1 MMRAYQIPLDG
12 SPRRFRNPRDGD
24 WYVQVTQGETYVT
37 NRDDEV
43 LTTVL
48 GSCVSACIRDPLL
61 KMGGMN
67 HFLLPDSDATGR
79 DSQRYGAHA
88 MELLIN
94 EILKRGGVRQRLVA
108 KIFGGA
114 SVISSVSEIGMRNAA
129 FARRYLLEEGIRL
142 VGGDVGGAHARRIQY
157 WPASG
162 RVRQLAISADV
173 RPIIEHEVKNARS
186 IGEDTDDVDLF

>member
-1 MMRAYQIPLDG
+1 MHAYRSTLEG

-37 NRDDEV
+37 KSEDEV

-48 GSCVSACIRDPLL
+48 GSCVSACIRDPL
-61 KMGGMN
+61 MRVGGMN
-67 HFLLPDSDATGR
+67 HFLLPDADRSGR

-94 EILKRGGVRQRLVA
+94 KILKRGGLRQRLEA

-114 SVISSVSEIGMRNAA
+114 NVISSGAEIGSRNAA
-129 FARRYLLEEGIRL
+129 FARQYLLDEGIRL
-142 VGGDVGGAHARRIQY
+142 VGGDVGGTQARRIQY
-157 WPASG
+157 WPVSG
-162 RVRQLAISADV
+162 RVRQLAISTDV
-173 RPIIEHEVKNARS
+173 RPIVELEVRSARS
-186 IGEDTDDVDLF
+186 IVEEADDVELF

>member
-1 MMRAYQIPLDG
+1 MHAYRSTLEG

-37 NRDDEV
+37 KSEDEV

-48 GSCVSACIRDPLL
+48 GSCVSACIRDPL
-61 KMGGMN
+61 MRVGGMN
-67 HFLLPDSDATGR
+67 HFLLPDADRSGR

-94 EILKRGGVRQRLVA
+94 EILKRGGLRQRLEA

-114 SVISSVSEIGMRNAA
+114 NVISSGAEIGSRNAA
-129 FARRYLLEEGIRL
+129 FARQYLLDEGIRFA
-142 VGGDVGGAHARRIQY
+142 GGDVGGTQARRIQY
-157 WPASG
+157 WPVSG
-162 RVRQLAISADV
+162 RVRQLAISTDV
-173 RPIIEHEVKNARS
+173 RPIVELEVRSARS
-186 IGEDTDDVDLF
+186 IVEEADDVELF

>member
-1 MMRAYQIPLDG
+1 MHAYRSTLEG

-37 NRDDEV
+37 KSEDEV

-48 GSCVSACIRDPLL
+48 GSCVSACIRDPL
-61 KMGGMN
+61 MRVGGMN
-67 HFLLPDSDATGR
+67 HFLLPDADRSGR

-94 EILKRGGVRQRLVA
+94 EILKRGGLRQRLEA

-114 SVISSVSEIGMRNAA
+114 NVISSGAEIGSRNAA
-129 FARRYLLEEGIRL
+129 FARQYLLDEGIRL
-142 VGGDVGGAHARRIQY
+142 AGGDVGGTQARRIQY
-157 WPASG
+157 WPVSG
-162 RVRQLAISADV
+162 RVRQLAISTDV
-173 RPIIEHEVKNARS
+173 RPIVELEVRSARS
-186 IGEDTDDVDLF
+186 IVEEADDVELF